1 MALVDAL
8 SYSFASAN
16 SVVIPA
22 GSTTLAP
29 PRPAQDIKILTLTAS
44 IIAPGDLHPAV
55 VDRIAHNANKIHE
68 DRTVLRR
75 AQEFP
80 NTNSP
85 PAPVNDVAWHMINSG
100 PNILHEVFPFWIA
113 AQFGRVLLFVLPLI
127 FLAPSL
133 RLFPALYVW
142 FQNRRVWRHYQRIA
156 ALDTAIEDAT
166 RAKEVETVAR
176 ELEELEVTL
185 ANMKLP
191 LAYRQKAYDARL
203 HIDLINQKIDRWRS
217 DQASASDN
225 VPLRRV

>member
-1 MALVDAL
+1 
-8 SYSFASAN
+8 
-16 SVVIPA
+16 
-22 GSTTLAP
+22 AP
-29 PRPAQDIKILTLTAS
+29 S
-44 IIAPGDLHPAV
+44 DLHPAV

-68 DRTVLRR
+68 DRSVLRR

-85 PAPVNDVAWHMINSG
+85 PAPFNDVAWHMINSG
-100 PNILHEVFPFWIA
+100 PNILHEVFPYWVA

-142 FQNRRVWRHYQRIA
+142 FQNRRVWRHYQSIA
-156 ALDTAIEDAT
+156 ALDMAIENAT
-166 RAKEVETVAR
+166 SAKDVKTIAL
-176 ELEELEVTL
+176 ELEKLEVSL
-185 ANMKLP
+185 AKMKLP

-217 DQASASDN
+217 DQAHDSEE
-225 VPLRRV
+225 VPVNHF